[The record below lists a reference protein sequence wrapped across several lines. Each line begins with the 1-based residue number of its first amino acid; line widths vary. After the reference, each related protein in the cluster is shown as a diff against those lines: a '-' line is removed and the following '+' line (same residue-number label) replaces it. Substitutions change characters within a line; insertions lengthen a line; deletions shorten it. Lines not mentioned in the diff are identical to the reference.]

1 VSESPSNRLIFA
13 LGGLTI
19 IGLAGGLVYQ
29 HRAISTLEQRVV
41 DSEAA
46 ITLMT
51 REVASARARSES
63 QAERIE
69 LLENAPDP
77 VTGALP
83 TPTADR
89 LLALEPG
96 FYELTTDTR
105 YDPESDESVEYE
117 ISHVIVEFNYD
128 TYSRRLN
135 VGIARSGT
143 WSLPIG
149 IYFDYNDDGRID
161 SDMAMKFAGDI
172 PLIGGL
178 LKSAYKPVI
187 SQNLY
192 SIFVRESAAA
202 EHVSF
207 ADISENAGAASNRL
221 WMFLQSQYET
231 IKEWIFENV
240 PMPDADA

>member
-1 VSESPSNRLIFA
+1 VSESTNNRLILV
-13 LGGLTI
+13 LGCLI
-19 IGLAGGLVYQ
+19 VIGLAGLVYQ
-29 HRAISTLEQRVV
+29 YQAISALEQRVA
-41 DSEAA
+41 DGEAA
-46 ITLMT
+46 LASVT
-51 REVASARARSES
+51 REAAAARERAEN
-63 QAERIE
+63 QAARIE

-77 VTGALP
+77 VTGIISIPAL
-83 TPTADR
+83 DM

-96 FYELTTDTR
+96 FYELTTDTQ
-105 YDPESDESVEYE
+105 YDPESDEAVEYA
-117 ISHVIVEFNYD
+117 ISHVVVEFNYD
-128 TYSRRLN
+128 TYSTRLN

-149 IYFDYNDDGRID
+149 IYFDYNGDGKID

-192 SIFVRESAAA
+192 SIFVRESSTA

-207 ADISENAGAASNRL
+207 ADISEDAGAASNRL
-221 WMFLQSQYET
+221 WSFLQSQYET

-240 PMPDADA
+240 PQPDADS

>member
-1 VSESPSNRLIFA
+1 MSDTPNNRLALA
-13 LGGLTI
+13 LGVL
-19 IGLAGGLVYQ
+19 LVVGLVVLVHQY
-29 HRAISTLEQRVV
+29 RAISALEQRVA

-46 ITLMT
+46 ITAMN
-51 REVASARARSES
+51 REAASARERAES
-63 QAERIE
+63 QAQRIE
-69 LLENAPDP
+69 FLENAPDP
-77 VTGALP
+77 VTGTLP
-83 TPTADR
+83 IPTSDMLA
-89 LLALEPG
+89 ALEPG
-96 FYELTTDTR
+96 FYELTTTTQ
-105 YDPESDESVEYE
+105 YDPESDEAVEYAV
-117 ISHVIVEFNYD
+117 SHAVLEFNYD
-128 TYSRRLN
+128 TYSTRLN

-149 IYFDYNDDGRID
+149 IYFDYNDDGRVD

-178 LKSAYKPVI
+178 LKSAYKPVV

-207 ADISENAGAASNRL
+207 ADISEDAGAASNRL
-221 WMFLQSQYET
+221 WTFLQSQYET

-240 PMPDADA
+240 PRPDAAL